1 MSSGILWSTKQNIS
15 SWCIW
20 RKEGVRQEF
29 LQYVWKFSGS
39 PRFDYLYANKDVEL
53 GPSNDILKDS
63 GVTVMR
69 NWLDISED
77 QLLSFYDSCEQ
88 MLHTSCPALRIAYS
102 WGIFQI
108 QIWNRWR
115 AVFSKLV
122 WYGRS
127 TCCAPTEE
135 KKVKLKYGINYCRFQ
150 LLLRGI
156 SVSLRPKLKVCKPHR
171 QVLLQGK
178 LALELTDENVSGN
191 REARQF

>member
-20 RKEGVRQEF
+20 RKEGVRQDF

-108 QIWNRWR
+108 QTWNRWR
-115 AVFSKLV
+115 AVFFKVS
-122 WYGRS
+122 S
-127 TCCAPTEE
+127 TCWAPTE
-135 KKVKLKYGINYCRFQ
+135 KKVKLKYGIKYCRFQ

-156 SVSLRPKLKVCKPHR
+156 SVSLRPKLKVFKPHR

-178 LALELTDENVSGN
+178 LALELTDENVTGN

>member
-15 SWCIW
+15 SWCVW
-20 RKEGVRQEF
+20 RKEGVRQDF

-108 QIWNRWR
+108 QTWNRWR
-115 AVFSKLV
+115 AVFFKVS
-122 WYGRS
+122 S
-127 TCCAPTEE
+127 TCCAPTE

-156 SVSLRPKLKVCKPHR
+156 SVSLRPKLKVPHR

-178 LALELTDENVSGN
+178 LALELTDENVSGS

>member
-20 RKEGVRQEF
+20 RKEGVRQDF

-108 QIWNRWR
+108 QTWNRWR
-115 AVFSKLV
+115 AVFFKVS
-122 WYGRS
+122 S
-127 TCCAPTEE
+127 TCCAPTE

-150 LLLRGI
+150 LLLLGI
-156 SVSLRPKLKVCKPHR
+156 SVSLRPKLKVFTPRH

>member
-20 RKEGVRQEF
+20 RKEGVRQDF

-115 AVFSKLV
+115 AVFFKVS
-122 WYGRS
+122 S
-127 TCCAPTEE
+127 TCCAPTE

-150 LLLRGI
+150 LLLLGI
-156 SVSLRPKLKVCKPHR
+156 SVSLRPKLKVFTPRH

-178 LALELTDENVSGN
+178 LALELTDENVTGN

>member
-20 RKEGVRQEF
+20 RKEGVRQDF

-115 AVFSKLV
+115 AVFFKVS
-122 WYGRS
+122 S
-127 TCCAPTEE
+127 TCCAPTE

-150 LLLRGI
+150 LLLRWI
-156 SVSLRPKLKVCKPHR
+156 SVSLRPKLKVFKPHR

-191 REARQF
+191 REEGQF